1 MYVQPG
7 IPPAPYSVADISR
20 IWLNASVTESDMPL
34 VKRGQEIRV
43 TVMAFPDRTF
53 EGRISTVGSTV
64 DPQLHRG
71 LVRAEIDDPKHE
83 LLPGM
88 FAAFVIVTGDPVKAA
103 AMPLDG
109 VVREGDGSMT
119 VWVTSDG
126 HHFTQRT
133 VKLGLQDGG
142 YDQVIDGVSLGER
155 VVVKGAIILDNMVNG
170 GET

>member
-1 MYVQPG
+1 
-7 IPPAPYSVADISR
+7 
-20 IWLNASVTESDMPL
+20 
-34 VKRGQEIRV
+34 
-43 TVMAFPDRTF
+43 
-53 EGRISTVGSTV
+53 VGSTV

-88 FAAFVIVTGDPVKAA
+88 FASFVIVTGDPIQGP
-103 AMPLDG
+103 AMPMDG

-126 HHFTQRT
+126 HRFQQRI

-142 YDQVIDGVSLGER
+142 FDQVIDGVRVGER
-155 VVVKGAIILDNMVNG
+155 VVVKGAIILDNMING